1 MLYFKFSDNL
11 HRPNILH
18 SQSEYLFQFKICGP
32 RALKWSLCALLPL
45 IRFGFIGLMLP
56 HWKSIANFHNV
67 PHNFVQFLSII
78 SLSFLLWYN
87 FDDTFHLVT
96 TFGTSG
102 LFEKD
107 YGFLNSVNLPFSIS
121 QL

>member
-11 HRPNILH
+11 YRPNILH

-32 RALKWSLCALLPL
+32 CALKWSLCALLPL
-45 IRFGFIGLMLP
+45 IGFGFIILMLP
-56 HWKSIANFHNV
+56 HWKSIANFYNV

-87 FDDTFHLVT
+87 FDDILHLDT
-96 TFGTSG
+96 TG

-107 YGFLNSVNLPFSIS
+107 YGFLNSVNFPFSLP